1 MRDLLARVMPRWLRV
16 NPPHPPVAG
25 IGEDAG
31 RWIDDGSGERECW
44 SGHHMDELS
53 PHSAWAHGD
62 TILQPAVEAPVSQP
76 EPAVQLPA
84 VDGVVYDLDWLK
96 LPRPG
101 RHRAPEGVR

>member
-1 MRDLLARVMPRWLRV
+1 MIRDLLSRAIPRRLALD
-16 NPPHPPVAG
+16 NPLVVE
-25 IGEDAG
+25 GE
-31 RWIDDGSGERECW
+31 DDGSGERPVWTSRETE
-44 SGHHMDELS
+44 ELS
-53 PHSAWAHGD
+53 PHAAWAHGD